1 MLQHAWKHAMYL
13 YQDPTVCPY
22 ININRHSK
30 IKYMKYQTVINFQ
43 PSRNHYNTITIHSGK
58 RSIYRRIRYKILK
71 AAVMMKTIIRVKYN
85 EGHIG
90 NFIVGIIF
98 YCIGNSQWCL
108 YNTQSK
114 SEWLFNTQSRVQQA
128 DWLILENNEQA
139 TLNINMPTLTYS
151 QYEEQFPSLTLHYT
165 ILTCE
170 FDTQL
175 HTV

>member
-13 YQDPTVCPY
+13 YQDPTVYPWNRQR
-22 ININRHSK
+22 NINRQSK
-30 IKYMKYQTVINFQ
+30 IMSMSYQTIINFQ
-43 PSRNHYNTITIHSGK
+43 L
-58 RSIYRRIRYKILK
+58 SIYGRIRYKILK
-71 AAVMMKTIIRVKYN
+71 AAVMMKTIIRVRNN

-98 YCIGNSQWCL
+98 YCIGNSQWCI

-114 SEWLFNTQSRVQQA
+114 PEWLFNTQSRVQQA
-128 DWLILENNEQA
+128 DWLILEKNEQA

-165 ILTCE
+165 TLTCE

-175 HTV
+175 YTVWLD